1 MGVLKARL
9 AGDLKEALK
18 SGDRLK
24 TSVLRLLVSLI
35 KNREIEKRGELDD
48 QEIIQAVIASCRLR
62 KEAIDPYVKGGRHD
76 LAAKEE
82 AELKLLESYLPPPLS
97 LEQLRHKVEEAI
109 LAAGAGSLKD
119 MGKVMALLMP
129 EISGRADG
137 KIVSQMVKDA
147 LSRRD

>member
-9 AGDLKEALK
+9 AEDLKTALK
-18 SGDRLK
+18 SGDRLR
-24 TSVLRLLVSLI
+24 TSVLRLLSVLI

-48 QEIIQAVIASCRLR
+48 SEIIQAVIASCKIR
-62 KEAIDPYVKGGRHD
+62 KEAIEQYMKGGRD
-76 LAAKEE
+76 ELAAKEE

-97 LEQLRHKVEEAI
+97 LEELQKKIEEAVG
-109 LAAGAGSLKD
+109 AAQASSVKD

-137 KIVSQMVKDA
+137 KVASQMVKDA
-147 LSRRD
+147 LSRR

>member
-1 MGVLKARL
+1 MGALKARL
-9 AGDLKEALK
+9 ADDLKTALK

-24 TSVLRLLVSLI
+24 TSVLRLLLALI

-48 QEIIQAVIASCRLR
+48 AEIIQAVIASCKTR
-62 KEAIDPYVKGGRHD
+62 KEAIEQYVKGGRAE

-97 LEQLRHKVEEAI
+97 PEELRKKIEDAPV
-109 LAAGAGSLKD
+109 AAQASSLKD
-119 MGKVMALLMP
+119 MGKVMALLML

-137 KIVSQMVKDA
+137 KVASQMVKDA
-147 LSRRD
+147 LSRQ